1 MTSIAAN
8 HKELSQFQSL
18 NNTIVPYSTD
28 SIPPYL
34 FTVLK
39 LFKVDYLPTA
49 TNSILV
55 SKIQSNAMSLFE
67 GLVSPETLKVLWKI
81 IRTQTISYLQ
91 GESNEYWHDGYLHL
105 AEKYFEKVF
114 DSKKRKVISQELVC
128 SSELGVIDIS
138 KPDLNKARARGFRFI
153 YADTLEAFSKVEI
166 EIESEGNVWV
176 ELVKDKPR
184 KRSEISRL
192 ADKTVSFGQMNL
204 KSVCEFFIYQI
215 PLADRDGLEQL
226 MAEFSIVIN
235 CWLNKTKYDNLT
247 GILTYRQ
254 SFYSTEIG
262 GRIYSESG
270 DQLVRGILKAAWFD
284 IPNVYNY
291 DLVGAHTSIFNRLKP
306 TEFGDNWLKD
316 DGFRQSLADKIGI
329 SKRLLK
335 RTVIAVTYGSEL
347 KPNHVSKLFKAYLKE
362 FGSIELAKMRLEQV
376 KIEPSEYLNAVSGW
390 LQEIKLNPKIYQT
403 NAIRLTTQVTKESTL
418 AAHYLQGLEQQAIRW
433 VSSAWNQRR
442 GKFKAISQ
450 QHDGLVVSGDIPS
463 HITLELEK
471 KFGLRLV
478 KKSFI

>member
-18 NNTIVPYSTD
+18 NNTIVPQLID

-34 FTVLK
+34 STVLK
-39 LFKVDYLPTA
+39 LFKIDSLPTA
-49 TNSILV
+49 TNSILT
-55 SKIQSNAMSLFE
+55 SKIQSDAMSLFD
-67 GLVSPETLKVLWKI
+67 GLVSKETLKVLWKI
-81 IRTQTISYLQ
+81 IRIQTISYLQ
-91 GESNEYWHDGYLHL
+91 GESNEYFQDGYLHL
-105 AEKYFEKVF
+105 AQKYFDTVF
-114 DSKKRKVISQELVC
+114 DSKKRKVISQELLC
-128 SSELGVIDIS
+128 LADLGVIEIKEADVNEG
-138 KPDLNKARARGFRFI
+138 KARGFRFI
-153 YADTLEAFSKVEI
+153 YPPSLEAF
-166 EIESEGNVWV
+166 ESEIDIETDENVWV

-184 KRSEISRL
+184 TKSDIARL
-192 ADKTVSFGQMNL
+192 GDKTIPTGQMNF
-204 KSVCEFFIYQI
+204 KSVCEFFIHEI
-215 PLADRDGLEQL
+215 PLANRADLDQL

-235 CWLNKTKYDNLT
+235 CWLNRTKNDNST
-247 GILTYRQ
+247 GLLTYRQ

-270 DQLVRGILKAAWFD
+270 DQLVRGILKAPWFD
-284 IPNVYNY
+284 IPSVHNY

-306 TEFGDNWLKD
+306 TEFGNNWLKD

-329 SKRLLK
+329 SKGLLK
-335 RTVIAVTYGSEL
+335 RTVIAITYGNEL
-347 KPNHVSKLFKAYLKE
+347 EPNHKSKLFQAYFKE
-362 FGSIELAKMRLEQV
+362 FGSELAKMKLELV
-376 KIEPSEYLNAVSGW
+376 KIELSEYLNAVSDW
-390 LQEIKLNPKIYQT
+390 LQEIKLNPKLYQT
-403 NAIRLTTQVTKESTL
+403 NQIKLTTQVTKRSSL
-418 AAHYLQGLEQQAIRW
+418 AAHYLQGLEQQAIQW

-471 KFGLRLV
+471 RFGLRLV